1 MVGANVFNAGGS
13 FLRADVFG
21 LTKPAAGSTC
31 PAASSFTVTLK
42 QNLLLANSTPAFTP
56 VPVNQTDPSTTGFI
70 VSAGF
75 GSSNFVSVFQVT
87 KNASNQMVVG
97 AAKTTSVASYTTPA
111 NAVQKGSANT
121 LDSADTRLTNAV
133 SAVDPAH
140 GSGVGIWTQHT
151 VFGGP
156 GAEVRWY
163 EINPTPATPV
173 PFQNGTAGSSALFA
187 FNGAIS
193 PDRRVNGG
201 SASFGSSMVLGF
213 NTSSST
219 QFINI
224 VAVSKRGTH
233 GQSGQE
239 VIKAGTAPQTDFTCA
254 SGICRSGDYGGASPD
269 PASDVTKSDG
279 VVWQTNQFPGAD
291 WHTWNFAGRPNT
303 SPK

>member
-1 MVGANVFNAGGS
+1 MVGANVFNTGGS

-21 LTKPAAGSTC
+21 LTKPAAGGAC
-31 PAASSFTVTLK
+31 PAPATFTLSLK
-42 QNLLLANSTPAFTP
+42 QNLLHANSAPAFTV
-56 VPVNQTDPSTTGFI
+56 VPVNQTDPSSTGFI

-121 LDSADTRLTNAV
+121 LDSSDTRLTNAV

-173 PFQNGTAGSSALFA
+173 PFQSGTAGRDARCSRS
-187 FNGAIS
+187 
-193 PDRRVNGG
+193 
-201 SASFGSSMVLGF
+201 
-213 NTSSST
+213 
-219 QFINI
+219 
-224 VAVSKRGTH
+224 
-233 GQSGQE
+233 
-239 VIKAGTAPQTDFTCA
+239 TAP
-254 SGICRSGDYGGASPD
+254 SRLIGA
-269 PASDVTKSDG
+269 
-279 VVWQTNQFPGAD
+279 
-291 WHTWNFAGRPNT
+291 
-303 SPK
+303 

>member
-1 MVGANVFNAGGS
+1 M
-13 FLRADVFG
+13 
-21 LTKPAAGSTC
+21 
-31 PAASSFTVTLK
+31 
-42 QNLLLANSTPAFTP
+42 
-56 VPVNQTDPSTTGFI
+56 
-70 VSAGF
+70 
-75 GSSNFVSVFQVT
+75 
-87 KNASNQMVVG
+87 
-97 AAKTTSVASYTTPA
+97 
-111 NAVQKGSANT
+111 
-121 LDSADTRLTNAV
+121 
-133 SAVDPAH
+133 
-140 GSGVGIWTQHT
+140 GIWTQHT

-163 EINPTPATPV
+163 EINPAPATPV
-173 PFQNGTAGSSALFA
+173 PFQSGTAGNSALFA

-213 NTSSST
+213 NTSSSA
-219 QFINI
+219 QFIDI

-239 VIKAGTAPQTDFTCA
+239 VIKAGTAPQADFTCA
-254 SGICRSGDYGGASPD
+254 TGVCRSGDYGGASPD

-279 VVWQTNQFPGAD
+279 VVWQTNQFPGAN